1 MRSLILRFKTVP
13 RWTILLLDFAIVVWS
28 FTFAY
33 FIAQQFNFQDILRS
47 HLFYYTAL
55 YSLIAITTFYAM
67 RIHTGLIRYS
77 DTRDMLKIFSAMS
90 LTTVGYALAS
100 HLILKSFLGS
110 IPPNFV
116 TILLVNFSIAT
127 SLLIMMRIVVKNI
140 YFTVMRKVLDV
151 DTVKVLIYGSDQNAV
166 MAKQALENSK
176 ESKFVIIG
184 FIDTHRG
191 KLNSYIERKRVYH
204 IKDLAMLKEKY
215 SIDKLILVKEYMGQK
230 DKKLIVERCLR
241 VGIKVLTVPPATEWV
256 SGRLKKQQIKNL
268 RIEDLLER
276 PPIRINNAHI
286 CDDLCGKRILITGAA
301 GSIGSEVVRQVL
313 KYEPQM
319 LILCDQAESP
329 MHEIQLEIEERFPA
343 SNVNIVI
350 ADIRNLERMHRV
362 FNDFRPELVY
372 HAAAY
377 KHVPMMERNP
387 GEAVS
392 TNVEGTKNIADLSV
406 LFGVKKF
413 VMISTDKAVNPT
425 NVMGASKRIAEI
437 YTQCLDSEQT
447 FRFSNPAGNMSEIKG
462 TRFITTRFGN
472 VLGSNGSV
480 IPRFRAQIEK
490 GGPVTVT
497 HPDITRFFMTIPEA
511 VQLVLEAGT
520 MGTGGEIYV
529 FDMGKPVKIVDL
541 ATKMI
546 QLAGLQPG
554 KDIDIVYSGLRSGE
568 KLYEELLND
577 TETVLPTHNSKISIA
592 RVKPCDV
599 KMAKRMINELIAL
612 NMRKNSSGIVKKMKE
627 IVPEFVSNNSPFE
640 ALDTPVATVE
650 DK

>member
-1 MRSLILRFKTVP
+1 MKSLILRFKTVP
-13 RWTILLLDFAIVVWS
+13 RWAILLLDLLIIAWS

-33 FIAQQFNFQDILRS
+33 FIAQQFNFPAIVRG
-47 HLFYYTAL
+47 HLFYYTGL
-55 YSLIAITTFYAM
+55 YALIAMVVFYTM

-77 DTRDMLKIFSAMS
+77 DTRDMLKIFSAML
-90 LTTVGYALAS
+90 LTTIAYALGA
-100 HLILKSFLGS
+100 HLVLKPALGVLA
-110 IPPNFV
+110 PNFT
-116 TILLVNFSIAT
+116 TILLVNFFIAT
-127 SLLIMMRIVVKNI
+127 SLLIMLRIAVKNI
-140 YFTVMRKVLDV
+140 YFTVMRKVRDV

-166 MAKQALENSK
+166 MAKQALESST
-176 ESKFVIIG
+176 ESRFVIVG

-215 SIDKLILVKEYMGQK
+215 AIDKLILVKEYMGHK

-301 GSIGSEVVRQVL
+301 GSIGSEIVRQVL

-319 LILCDQAESP
+319 LVLCDQAESP
-329 MHEIQLEIEERFPA
+329 MHDIQLEIEEKFPA
-343 SNVNIVI
+343 SNVNVVI

-362 FNDFRPELVY
+362 FNDFRPELVF

-392 TNVEGTKNIADLSV
+392 TNVEGTKNIADLAV

-437 YTQCLDSEQT
+437 YTQSLDKEQT
-447 FRFSNPAGNMSEIKG
+447 FRFSNPAGDLAEVKG

-490 GGPVTVT
+490 GGPITVT
-497 HPDITRFFMTIPEA
+497 HPEITRYFMTIPEA

-520 MGTGGEIYV
+520 MGKGGEIYV

-546 QLAGLQPG
+546 QLAGLKPG
-554 KDIDIVYSGLRSGE
+554 KDIEIVYTGLRSGE

-577 TETVLPTHNSKISIA
+577 TETVLPTHHSKISIA
-592 RVKPCDV
+592 RVTDWDV
-599 KMAKRMINELIAL
+599 KQSKKMINELIAL

-640 ALDTPVATVE
+640 ALDTVTVE
-650 DK
+650 DEK

>member
-1 MRSLILRFKTVP
+1 M
-13 RWTILLLDFAIVVWS
+13 
-28 FTFAY
+28 
-33 FIAQQFNFQDILRS
+33 
-47 HLFYYTAL
+47 FYT
-55 YSLIAITTFYAM
+55 M

-77 DTRDMLKIFSAMS
+77 DTRDMLKIFTAML
-90 LTTVGYALAS
+90 LTTIGYVVGA
-100 HLILKSFLGS
+100 HLILKPLLGVLA
-110 IPPNFV
+110 PNFT
-116 TILLVNFSIAT
+116 TILLVNFFIAT
-127 SLLIMMRIVVKNI
+127 SFLIMLRIAVKNI
-140 YFTVMRKVLDV
+140 YFTVMRKVHDV

-166 MAKQALENSK
+166 MAKQALENSS
-176 ESKFVIIG
+176 ESRFIIVG

-215 SIDKLILVKEYMGQK
+215 AIDKLILVKEYMGQK

-301 GSIGSEVVRQVL
+301 GSIGSEIVRQVL

-329 MHEIQLEIEERFPA
+329 MHEVQLEIEEKFPA
-343 SNVNIVI
+343 SNVNVVI

-362 FNDFRPELVY
+362 FNDFRPELVF

-392 TNVEGTKNIADLSV
+392 TNVEGTKNISDLAV

-437 YTQCLDSEQT
+437 YTQCLDEEQT
-447 FRFSNPAGNMSEIKG
+447 FRFSNQEGNMAEVKG

-490 GGPVTVT
+490 GGPITVT
-497 HPDITRFFMTIPEA
+497 HPDITRYFMTIPEA

-520 MGTGGEIYV
+520 MGQGGEIYV
-529 FDMGKPVKIVDL
+529 FDMGKPVKIIDL
-541 ATKMI
+541 ASKMI

-554 KDIDIVYSGLRSGE
+554 KDVEIVYTGLRSGE

-577 TETVLPTHNSKISIA
+577 TETVLPTHHSKISIA
-592 RVKPCDV
+592 RVTPCDV
-599 KMAKRMINELIAL
+599 RQSKKMIDELIAL

-627 IVPEFVSNNSPFE
+627 IVPEFVSKNSPFE
-640 ALDTPVATVE
+640 ALDAVTAE
-650 DK
+650 NEK

>member
-90 LTTVGYALAS
+90 LTTVGYALAA

-166 MAKQALENSK
+166 MAKQALESSK

-599 KMAKRMINELIAL
+599 KTAKRMINELIAL